1 MRILVAEDDPRMAR
15 LLRQGLEEE
24 GFTVSLAKDGLE
36 AVEMGT
42 GFEFE
47 VILLDLM
54 LPKLDGFEVTR
65 RLRSER
71 NQTPILMLT
80 ARDALP
86 DLVNS
91 LNLGADDYVTKPFSF
106 DELIARLRAV
116 SRRGQ
121 ISQPVRLRVG
131 DLVLD
136 TATRE
141 VWRGEQLIELSPRE
155 FGLLNL
161 LMRLS
166 GQVVSRDRIIAEI
179 WGPAAS
185 IETNTVD
192 AFVRLLRN
200 KIEASFPHKLISTVR
215 GVGYMIRASRP

>member
-1 MRILVAEDDPRMAR
+1 MRILVAEDDPRMAQ

-24 GFTVSLAKDGLE
+24 GYTVSLAKDGLE

-65 RLRSER
+65 RLRGGR

>member
-1 MRILVAEDDPRMAR
+1 MRILIAEDDPRMAQ

-24 GFTVSLAKDGLE
+24 GYSVSLAKDGLE
-36 AVEMGT
+36 ALEMGS
-42 GFEFE
+42 GFEFQ
-47 VILLDLM
+47 VILLDIM
-54 LPKLDGFEVTR
+54 LPKLDGLEVTR

-71 NQTPILMLT
+71 NQTPILILT

-106 DELIARLRAV
+106 DELVARLRAV

-121 ISQPVRLRVG
+121 ISQPVRLQVG
-131 DLVLD
+131 DLILD

-141 VWRGEQLIELSPRE
+141 VWRGDQVIELSPRE

-161 LMRLS
+161 LMRLA
-166 GQVVSRDRIIAEI
+166 GQAVSRERIIEEI
-179 WGPAAS
+179 WGPAATLES
-185 IETNTVD
+185 NTVD

-200 KIEASFPHKLISTVR
+200 KIEAKFPHKLIATVR
-215 GVGYMIRASRP
+215 GIGYMIRVPPA

>member
-1 MRILVAEDDPRMAR
+1 MRILVAEDDPRMAQ

-24 GFTVSLAKDGLE
+24 GYTVSLAKDGLE

-65 RLRSER
+65 RLRGGR

-91 LNLGADDYVTKPFSF
+91 LNLGGDDYVTKPFSF

>member
-1 MRILVAEDDPRMAR
+1 MRILVAEDDPRMAQ